1 MCSNTGNTV
10 DDYMECRN
18 GGVYSVTERFN
29 KFWSEWRSFVV
40 FVVVMLI
47 FRSAIADWNQ
57 VPSGSMKPSI
67 LPGDRIVVDKLA
79 YDLAVPFTWVRIF
92 RWGEPKRGDV
102 VTFDNPQDER
112 LFVKRVIGVPGDV
125 VELRRNRLFINGDKA
140 SYEPLGPDEI
150 AELPIPNASAH
161 RFFRESV
168 LGDSRVIMV
177 NRRAT
182 GTYSTF
188 PPQEIPAGYYLM
200 LGDNRDNSSDSRR
213 IGLITRD
220 RIMGRAHAVAFSV
233 DLDKY
238 YLPRL
243 ARFFTDLP

>member
-1 MCSNTGNTV
+1 MN
-10 DDYMECRN
+10 DRLH
-18 GGVYSVTERFN
+18 
-29 KFWSEWRSFVV
+29 KLWSEWRSFVV

-79 YDLAVPFTWVRIF
+79 YDLAVPFTWFRIL

-102 VTFDNPQDER
+102 VTFDNPRDER
-112 LFVKRVIGVPGDV
+112 LFVKRVVGVPGDV
-125 VELRRNRLFINGDKA
+125 VELRRNQLFINGNKA
-140 SYEPLGPDEI
+140 SYDPLAAAEI
-150 AELPIPNASAH
+150 AQLPIRNANAY
-161 RFFRESV
+161 RFFRETV
-168 LGDSRVIMV
+168 LGDTRVIMV
-177 NRRAT
+177 NRRANRS
-182 GTYSTF
+182 YSTF
-188 PPQEIPAGYYLM
+188 SPQEVPAGYYMM

-233 DLDKY
+233 DLDNY

>member
-1 MCSNTGNTV
+1 MN
-10 DDYMECRN
+10 D
-18 GGVYSVTERFN
+18 RFY
-29 KFWSEWRSFVV
+29 KLWSEWRSFIV

-79 YDLAVPFTWVRIF
+79 YDLAVPFTWFRLF
-92 RWGEPKRGDV
+92 RWGEPKRGDI
-102 VTFDNPQDER
+102 VTFDNPRDER
-112 LFVKRVIGVPGDV
+112 LFVKRVIGIPGDV
-125 VELRRNRLFINGDKA
+125 VELRRNQLFVNGEKA
-140 SYEPLGPDEI
+140 NYEPMGADEVS
-150 AELPIPNASAH
+150 EFPIRETNVH
-161 RFFRESV
+161 RFFRETV

-177 NRRAT
+177 NRRAG

-188 PPQEIPAGYYLM
+188 PPQEIPAGYYMM

-233 DLDKY
+233 DLDNY

>member
-1 MCSNTGNTV
+1 MNA
-10 DDYMECRN
+10 
-18 GGVYSVTERFN
+18 RFN
-29 KFWSEWRSFVV
+29 KLWGEWRSFVV

-67 LPGDRIVVDKLA
+67 LPGDRIVVDKWA
-79 YDLAVPFTWVRIF
+79 YELAVPFTWTRMF

-102 VTFDNPQDER
+102 VTFDNPKDER

-125 VELRRNRLFINGDKA
+125 IELRRNQLFVNGEKA
-140 SYEPLGPDEI
+140 SYDPLEADEI
-150 AELPIPNASAH
+150 GKLPVPNAGSH
-161 RFFRESV
+161 RFFRETV
-168 LGDSRVIMV
+168 LGHSRVIMV
-177 NRRAT
+177 SRRAT

-188 PPQEIPAGYYLM
+188 PPQSIPAGFYMM

-213 IGLITRD
+213 IGLVTRD

-233 DLDKY
+233 DLDNY

-243 ARFFTDLP
+243 SRFFTDLP